1 MGTTYEKF
9 TPNPQY
15 RDVAFLILWVLHLF
29 VVFAFL
35 IYGGIAYA
43 KDDNSNSKGGDD
55 DNIIITSDNALPIF
69 GVLGK
74 NIPSPLLSIVG
85 KSRILNTV
93 PSFLLVSSILNKR
106 SPSLSFIL

>member
-9 TPNPQY
+9 APNPQY

-35 IYGGIAYA
+35 IYGGIAYT
-43 KDDNSNSKGGDD
+43 KDDNSNNKGGDD

-74 NIPSPLLSIVG
+74 NIPLHCLQRTG
-85 KSRILNTV
+85 CL
-93 PSFLLVSSILNKR
+93 
-106 SPSLSFIL
+106 